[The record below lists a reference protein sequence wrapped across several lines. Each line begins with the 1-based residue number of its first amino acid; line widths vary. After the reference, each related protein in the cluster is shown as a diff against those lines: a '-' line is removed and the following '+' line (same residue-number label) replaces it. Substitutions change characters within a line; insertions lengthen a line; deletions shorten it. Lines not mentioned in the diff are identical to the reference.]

1 MNADSFL
8 NKIKGTSGICLLLS
22 ISLLAACGQS
32 NQPSPQQLSAQT
44 QQQAEKE
51 PKKLKDIENGIEEL
65 VKELQGPSAPIGEEE
80 KTEEGQQKDG
90 QQKDGQQKDGQQ
102 KDGQQSG
109 TQEEGSQQ
117 GGKQGQQGQQGQ
129 GQQPPQPKDP
139 WKSVSSIINNLHFQ
153 WNEFIPE
160 AIKKG
165 ASLKITENFS
175 NSLNYLTTTAAA
187 KDQNRTL
194 LAANGLYGCIPDL
207 YSLFR
212 TKMSPEIKRMHYLVR
227 NVILTS
233 EAGDWTQT
241 DKDMSSLKASW
252 SVAKGSLGKEQEKD
266 QDKLDMSF
274 TELEKVVKAKNQQLT
289 SIKGKVALSNIQAVE
304 KSYEKESGNSGGG
317 GGEGG

>member
-8 NKIKGTSGICLLLS
+8 NKIKGTSGMCLLLS
-22 ISLLAACGQS
+22 ISLLTACGQS
-32 NQPSPQQLSAQT
+32 NQPSPQQQSAQT

-51 PKKLKDIENGIEEL
+51 PKELKDIESGIEEL

-80 KTEEGQQKDG
+80 KTEDGQQKDGEQKDEQQKDG

-102 KDGQQSG
+102 GQQ
-109 TQEEGSQQ
+109 EQQ
-117 GGKQGQQGQQGQ
+117 GGQQGQQQ
-129 GQQPPQPKDP
+129 PQPKDP

-207 YSLFR
+207 YSLYR

-233 EAGDWTQT
+233 EAGDWTQS

-317 GGEGG
+317 EGG